1 MVKPVYP
8 PTTLLRGY
16 KNQLNCPLKRG
27 NLFIAGEVT
36 FKGGEQLYLEQY
48 FIVFI
53 DLWKICYIHL
63 HFT

>member
-1 MVKPVYP
+1 VF
-8 PTTLLRGY
+8 LRIF
-16 KNQLNCPLKRG
+16 LNLRG

-53 DLWKICYIHL
+53 DL
-63 HFT
+63 